1 MLRTT
6 LIGILA
12 GFGAATAAFAETK
25 YTYDA
30 LGRVTNVQVV
40 GGAAHG
46 QYESFSY
53 DAAGNRVQVQKQAP
67 SVPATSVVPSTTNLI
82 LSGGQVQLT
91 LTVGNSSTGGTV
103 SVSMDG
109 VFVATAAVV
118 NGTVTLQIPNAS
130 VGNPQIRVTYS
141 GDANNLPT
149 TFIFNAVVRDLSWL
163 PAVLDLILN

>member
-6 LIGILA
+6 LA
-12 GFGAATAAFAETK
+12 GVLLGFTAATAAFAETK

-67 SVPATSVVPSTTNLI
+67 SVPATTVVPSTTNLI
-82 LSGGQVQLT
+82 LTGGQATLT
-91 LTVGNSSTGGTV
+91 LAVGNSSTGGTV

-109 VFVATAAVV
+109 AFITTATVV
-118 NGTVTLQIPNAS
+118 NGTVTIQIPDAT
-130 VGNPQIRVTYS
+130 VGEHKIRVTYS
-141 GDANNLPT
+141 GDANHLPT
-149 TFIFNAVVRDLSWL
+149 TFIFDATVRDLSWL